1 MTVKGRAMVIKSNK
15 RYALGKKLFD
25 EIAKH
30 FPSNDIFTSFV
41 EVMRAVIVTCTSG
54 DTEAGFVRI
63 KKYITVD
70 ARFRKPKTCVPTLLP
85 TVSVKLG
92 RPKKNNRGKMA
103 RELHGTP
110 RQCTFCLSRNPVH
123 RVGTKCQPLMAK
135 GMNVELSAQSF
146 ALISTTQHAPATNLI
161 PSAGTRKPCMDTSC
175 STSEGNHDDIAYIC
189 TLYVHATDCI
199 GTFIVPTTTLAD

>member
-135 GMNVELSAQSF
+135 GMNVELSAQNF

-161 PSAGTRKPCMDTSC
+161 PYAGTRKPVF
-175 STSEGNHDDIAYIC
+175 
-189 TLYVHATDCI
+189 VHVQNKPAPMHGC
-199 GTFIVPTTTLAD
+199 